1 MNKLL
6 AAAPLIAATSL
17 AAAHDG
23 HGMDLSHWHATD
35 AWGFVLLGAIAA
47 LYFWFRR
54 GK

>member
-6 AAAPLIAATSL
+6 ALATLTHASL

-23 HGMDLSHWHATD
+23 HGLGTVHWHATD
-35 AWGFVLLGAIAA
+35 AWGFVAVGAIAA
-47 LYFWFRR
+47 LIFWLRR